1 MKILFSKNN
10 EKINL
15 EELTEDDFIKLKLY
29 FMSFGF
35 DIIYDINNQPLIESK
50 NNSELPLYFFSLK
63 IKDNL
68 TYYICF
74 NYL

>member
-10 EKINL
+10 EKIKL

-35 DIIYDINNQPLIESK
+35 DIVYDINNQPIIEPK
-50 NNSELPLYFFSLK
+50 NNSELCLYYFSLK
-63 IKDNL
+63 ITEDL
-68 TYYICF
+68 IYYICF